1 MTKHYQV
8 VVLGAGPAGL
18 TAGIYLGRARI
29 STLIVDQGM
38 AGGQMVL
45 SHKVANYPGV
55 PDTTGAQLSRSM
67 LRQARSFGAEVVTQS
82 RVELI
87 DLTSTP
93 KVLELEDEGRITADA
108 VILAIGGVPREL
120 GIPSEQRLKG
130 RGISYC
136 ATCDGDFFTGRE
148 IVAIGGGNSA
158 VEEAL
163 SLATYASKVTIIH
176 EFDHFQ
182 AQPYLVEE
190 ARQNPKIEFLMNQRI
205 IDFLGDE
212 ELAAVVSVDQATG
225 QRHEVPAAGCFVF
238 IGYVPKTEPLRG
250 VVSLSERGEILTD
263 EDLATDVPGVFAAG
277 DCRRKRYRQ
286 ITTSVSDGTI
296 AALAAI
302 EYLGRAVQPAV
313 ESQRS
318 SHPLPEHAAP
328 PAG

>member
-1 MTKHYQV
+1 MEQHHQV
-8 VVLGAGPAGL
+8 VILGAGPAGL

-29 STLIVDQGM
+29 STLIVDQGT

-55 PDTTGAQLSRSM
+55 AETSGALLSRTM
-67 LRQARSFGAEVVTQS
+67 LRQARAFGAEVVTQS
-82 RVELI
+82 KVELV

-108 VILAIGGVPREL
+108 VILAVGGVPRQL

-136 ATCDGDFFTGRE
+136 ATCDGDFFAGRE
-148 IVAIGGGNSA
+148 VVAIGGGNSA
-158 VEEAL
+158 VEEAI

-176 EFDHFQ
+176 EFDQFQ

-190 ARQNPKIEFLMNQRI
+190 ARQNPKLQFLVNQRVV
-205 IDFLGDE
+205 DFLGDE
-212 ELAAVVSVDQATG
+212 ELSAVVSIDQATG

-238 IGYVPKTEPLRG
+238 IGYVPRTEPLRG
-250 VVSLSERGEILTD
+250 VVSLSDQNEILTD
-263 EDLATDVPGVFAAG
+263 ENLATEVPGVFAAG

-302 EYLGRAVQPAV
+302 EYLGRVEQPAV
-313 ESQRS
+313 ASSGGSRRLQSQA
-318 SHPLPEHAAP
+318 PP